1 MQTFTFHNFDFIII
15 YHCITSLY
23 IHTMTLWL
31 TDLLEEKAIYQEEVK
46 SIKRQRSNASLQLEN
61 DELMSD
67 IEVLQEE
74 NKNLKEMIRAL
85 EDANNPKNQDGGS
98 NMNGYKNLQN
108 IERNNNKLP
117 GKTNFELLINEQSE
131 STSLWSVI
139 YERLEGECTPGACS
153 KCNTWNKI
161 QANNHFR
168 HPKCTTY
175 WQRVVK
181 LMEATLHYQILHGT
195 ISLSLRLDMYC
206 WSLQHHLSI

>member
-1 MQTFTFHNFDFIII
+1 M
-15 YHCITSLY
+15 TSLNDTVDVLSLRLVQLENDLVEQQE
-23 IHTMTLWL
+23 IQEDLEAERAEL
-31 TDLLEEKAIYQEEVK
+31 QEQVIRLELKCKDLLEEKAIYQEEVK

-117 GKTNFELLINEQSE
+117 SKTNFELLINEQSE
-131 STSLWSVI
+131 STSL
-139 YERLEGECTPGACS
+139 
-153 KCNTWNKI
+153 
-161 QANNHFR
+161 
-168 HPKCTTY
+168 
-175 WQRVVK
+175 
-181 LMEATLHYQILHGT
+181 
-195 ISLSLRLDMYC
+195 
-206 WSLQHHLSI
+206 

>member
-1 MQTFTFHNFDFIII
+1 MA
-15 YHCITSLY
+15 
-23 IHTMTLWL
+23 LWL
-31 TDLLEEKAIYQEEVK
+31 TDLQEEKAIYQEEVK

-139 YERLEGECTPGACS
+139 YERIRMRVYPWVCS
-153 KCNTWNKI
+153 KCNTWNHKNR
-161 QANNHFR
+161 ANNR
-168 HPKCTTY
+168 LGT
-175 WQRVVK
+175 QR
-181 LMEATLHYQILHGT
+181 A
-195 ISLSLRLDMYC
+195 
-206 WSLQHHLSI
+206 QHIDKV

>member
-1 MQTFTFHNFDFIII
+1 
-15 YHCITSLY
+15 
-23 IHTMTLWL
+23 MTLWL

-131 STSLWSVI
+131 STSLWYVI

-153 KCNTWNKI
+153 KCNTWN
-161 QANNHFR
+161 
-168 HPKCTTY
+168 
-175 WQRVVK
+175 
-181 LMEATLHYQILHGT
+181 
-195 ISLSLRLDMYC
+195 
-206 WSLQHHLSI
+206 